1 MIEANRDYYEV
12 LGVARTATEEEIKNA
27 FLKIAGEYH
36 VAGKP
41 ANIDAVE
48 RFRRI
53 ARAYHVLI
61 DAEQRRRY
69 DQFGENA
76 VLGRPIA
83 TGYDNLDQLEQQAI
97 LSSRLWRY
105 QWPYCDPA
113 LARFLDKLL
122 GWD

>member
-1 MIEANRDYYEV
+1 METQAKRDYYQV

-27 FLKIAGEYH
+27 FLKLASEYH
-36 VAGKP
+36 AAGTP
-41 ANIDAVE
+41 ANIQAVE
-48 RFRRI
+48 RFRGI

-69 DQFGENA
+69 DRFGENA
-76 VLGRPIA
+76 VLGQPIA
-83 TGYDNLDQLEQQAI
+83 TGYDNLDELERRANFGGY
-97 LSSRLWRY
+97 Y

-113 LARFLDKLL
+113 LAKFLDKLI